1 MTTSSAVW
9 AGVAAAISA
18 TLLLASACSGEPT
31 DSSPTSSGPLRLTDG
46 HVGSML
52 FPLGEPSFI
61 TVPACGLSGDLNV
74 EIIAV
79 SAQSVTGTDDVSF
92 LAAWLGP
99 GDELKIGAAGLSKL
113 EDPFEPAAG
122 TSGRVASCAEM
133 PNTLELAVVLPEA
146 TDTAVVVEGF
156 TVTYAVGSKEY
167 TALADVTYGVCASDP
182 LDPASE
188 PAECDRSTGG

>member
-92 LAAWLGP
+92 QAAWLGP

-113 EDPFEPAAG
+113 EDPFEP
-122 TSGRVASCAEM
+122 TSPMASARATLWTRRASQPSAIGRRG
-133 PNTLELAVVLPEA
+133 N
-146 TDTAVVVEGF
+146 
-156 TVTYAVGSKEY
+156 
-167 TALADVTYGVCASDP
+167 
-182 LDPASE
+182 
-188 PAECDRSTGG
+188 DRRDRRRQTGG